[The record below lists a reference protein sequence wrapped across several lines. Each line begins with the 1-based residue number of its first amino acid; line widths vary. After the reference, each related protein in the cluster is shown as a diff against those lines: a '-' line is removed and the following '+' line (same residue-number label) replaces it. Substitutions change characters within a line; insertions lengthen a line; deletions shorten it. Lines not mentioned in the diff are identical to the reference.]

1 MNWKIKAA
9 LQLCLSNIPFG
20 ERFNYVL
27 QRCVTRSLPGSDT
40 HFLSQTSTARKH
52 REIADK
58 YCSRPIKECVF
69 YEFGA
74 GWELIIPLAFYAF
87 GVENQILVDIRNLLR
102 GNLINSTIEKFQQ
115 LGSNLGL
122 DREPHHFLPS
132 GCSLLLPL
140 SKYYGIQYLAP
151 YDARNTGIDACSIDF
166 ITSTNTLE
174 HIPPKDIQMILKECH
189 HLLKD
194 DGVMSFFVDYSDH
207 YAHFDRT
214 ITVYNFLQHSE
225 KQWSLFSPSLHYQNR
240 LRHRDYLDLFH
251 KTGFEVVD

>member
-9 LQLCLSNIPFG
+9 IQLCLSKYTFG
-20 ERFNYVL
+20 ERLNYLL
-27 QRCVTRSLPGSDT
+27 QRYVTRSLPGSDT
-40 HFLSQTSTARKH
+40 CFLSQTSTARKH
-52 REIADK
+52 MEIANK

-74 GWELIIPLAFYAF
+74 GWELIIPLAFYTF

-102 GNLINSTIEKFQQ
+102 SNLINSTIEKFQRM
-115 LGSNLGL
+115 GSNLGL

-140 SKYYGIQYLAP
+140 SKYYGIKYLAP

-189 HLLKD
+189 RLLKD
-194 DGVMSFFVDYSDH
+194 DGVMSFFIDYSDH
-207 YAHFDRT
+207 YSHFDRT
-214 ITVYNFLQHSE
+214 ITVYNFLQYSE
-225 KQWSLFSPSLHYQNR
+225 KQ
-240 LRHRDYLDLFH
+240 
-251 KTGFEVVD
+251 